1 MERKNMKIAIVYHS
15 ATGNTQKIAQ
25 VIAEGA
31 GISTEIDVKTMSID
45 QIDEA
50 FLAESKA
57 VIFGCPTYY
66 GTFSWQMKKWFD
78 TVKVNLAGKL
88 GSVFATENH
97 LGGGADLAELG
108 MVGHMLVRG
117 MLAYSAGGSKEG
129 PITHYGA
136 VIIKDGDEFQQ
147 HRAKLLGKRV
157 AEKAVELF
165 GN

>member
-1 MERKNMKIAIVYHS
+1 MERKTMKIAIVYHS

-31 GISTEIDVKTMSID
+31 GISPEIDV
-45 QIDEA
+45 A

-78 TVKVNLAGKL
+78 TTKVNLAGKL

-108 MVGHMLVRG
+108 MAGHMLVRG
-117 MLAYSAGGSKEG
+117 MLVYSAGGSKEG

-165 GN
+165 SN